1 MVDSLETKEASRIK
15 FKTVSGSQYEIRGN
29 KIRRVNDEFSKRAD
43 DVWVTLLSLPTVTV
57 GRPATLILESLSEYG
72 YDDRGG
78 TGEVTVRVTST
89 VTEVHDV

>member
-1 MVDSLETKEASRIK
+1 MVDSLEAKEASRMK

-43 DVWVTLLSLPTVTV
+43 DAWVTLLSQPILSV
-57 GRPATLILESLSEYG
+57 GHPVTLILESLSEYEH
-72 YDDRGG
+72 DDWGG

-89 VTEVHDV
+89 VTEVTV